1 MPSLYI
7 YNSGDFSM
15 SNNWAFLIWIMI
27 VSVFSEMM
35 CGKRRE
41 LVHGNYQVRTTW
53 FWAILFFIPITICS
67 AQRGT
72 WEGDTGTYS
81 LMFQQIP
88 SDFSA
93 VSEVLDSAERDKGY
107 PLLELLIKSMG
118 GTFRQMVTGIA
129 IFSSWAVV
137 STYRKYSEKYA
148 LSIFLFV
155 AGFEYYQWMF
165 NGMRQFLAVSI
176 LLLCTPAIIEKK
188 YKHIILPLCIAAFLH
203 MSVLIVVPCLF
214 IVSGKAFNK
223 RVLLSLAVIVAAVL
237 VLARAGTLNELIVD
251 LMSETQ
257 YDSIV
262 DEFVETMDAGTN
274 SLRVLVYSV
283 PTIIAIVGL
292 KYIRHENDPVIN
304 FCVNMSVISM
314 CIYVVSMFTS
324 AILIGRLP
332 IYFSI
337 YNYIL
342 LPWEINHMFE
352 KKSATI
358 VSVMLVI
365 AYLAYNYIQVTVAH
379 GQPFGLGFFSLG

>member
-1 MPSLYI
+1 
-7 YNSGDFSM
+7 M
-15 SNNWAFLIWIMI
+15 SNNWAFLIWIVI
-27 VSVFSEMM
+27 VSFFSEMM
-35 CGKRRE
+35 RGKRRV

-53 FWAILFFIPITICS
+53 FWAILFFVPITICS

-93 VSEVLDSAERDKGY
+93 VSEVLASAERDKGY
-107 PLLELLIKSMG
+107 PLLELLVKSIG

-129 IFSSWAVV
+129 IFSSCAVV

-148 LSIFLFV
+148 MSIFLFV

-165 NGMRQFLAVSI
+165 NGMRQFIAVSI

-188 YKHIILPLCIAAFLH
+188 YKYLILPLCIATSLH
-203 MSVLIVVPCLF
+203 MSVLIIVPCLF
-214 IVSGKAFNK
+214 VVSGKAFNK
-223 RVLLSLAVIVAAVL
+223 RILLSMAVIVVAVL
-237 VLARAGTLNELIVD
+237 ALARAGMLNELIVD
-251 LMSETQ
+251 LMNETQ

-262 DEFVETMDAGTN
+262 DEYVETMDAGTN
-274 SLRVLVYSV
+274 IMRVLVYSV

-324 AILIGRLP
+324 TILIGRLP

-342 LPWEINHMFE
+342 LPWEINHIFE
-352 KKSATI
+352 RKSATI
-358 VSVMLVI
+358 VSVTLVI
-365 AYLAYNYIQVTVAH
+365 SYLAYNYFQVAVAH
-379 GQPFGLGFFSLG
+379 GQPFGLGFFA

>member
-1 MPSLYI
+1 MA
-7 YNSGDFSM
+7 
-15 SNNWAFLIWIMI
+15 NNWAFIIWIGLMA
-27 VSVFSEMM
+27 VL
-35 CGKRRE
+35 CNACGGKRKE
-41 LVHGNYQVRTTW
+41 LVQGKYEWRTTW
-53 FWAILFFIPITICS
+53 FWAMLFFLPITICS

-88 SDFSA
+88 SDISA
-93 VSEVLDSAERDKGY
+93 ISEVLASAERDKGY
-107 PLLELLIKSMG
+107 PLLELFVKSTG

-137 STYRKYSEKYA
+137 STYRKYSEEYA

-176 LLLCTPAIIEKK
+176 LLLCTPAIIEKR
-188 YKHIILPLCIAAFLH
+188 YKHIFLPLCIAASLH

-214 IVSGKAFNK
+214 IVSGKAFNR
-223 RVLLSLAVIVAAVL
+223 RVLLFLAVIVVAVL
-237 VLARAGTLNELIVD
+237 VLARAGALNDLIID
-251 LMSETQ
+251 LMNETQ

-262 DEFVETMDAGTN
+262 DEFVETMNSGTN

-283 PTIIAIVGL
+283 PTIIALVGL

-342 LPWEINHMFE
+342 LPWEINHIFE
-352 KKSATI
+352 RKSAMI
-358 VSVMLVI
+358 LSVTLVI
-365 AYLAYNYIQVTVAH
+365 AYLAYNYFQVVMAH
-379 GQPFGLGFFSLG
+379 GQAFGLGFFSLG